1 MTYENYVTFAK
12 QWETNSSGAHL
23 NAYAKLIGDE
33 IAKVKSGQHS
43 TPITRSG
50 KAEKGKG
57 KAEKDLTKMGK
68 R

>member
-33 IAKVKSGQHS
+33 IAKVKSGQQ
-43 TPITRSG
+43 TIQ
-50 KAEKGKG
+50 KLDKGV
-57 KAEKDLTKMGK
+57 
-68 R
+68 